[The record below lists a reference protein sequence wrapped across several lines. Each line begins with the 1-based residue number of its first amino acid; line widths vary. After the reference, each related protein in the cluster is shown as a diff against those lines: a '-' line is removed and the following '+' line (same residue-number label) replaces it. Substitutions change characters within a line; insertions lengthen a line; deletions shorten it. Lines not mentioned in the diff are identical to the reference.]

1 LTPAELEAL
10 ARSLARGATPGGVEL
25 LKRSPVRI
33 AVAVDQL
40 FLKVFL
46 GRLRGAAREA
56 RNLRRAAARG
66 LPVPE
71 LIHHGA
77 DWIAT
82 RRLLAPRAAGR
93 ADVAQLV
100 ALAAQAHAAGMVHG
114 DLHAGNF
121 VWSAGRLW
129 LLDLQRA
136 RWLPRV
142 PAWLARRDLGYLAFS
157 LGEPLPPELAAA
169 RRWCQRR
176 AHTHWRSRTRRCL
189 VESSG
194 FTAFSHA
201 GARGFRA
208 RDADPAALA
217 RALEAS
223 ADARQRGSGALLWGD
238 GGWVVKR
245 HASVQAARAAWRNG
259 HGLQVRGIATGRA
272 RAWAGPW
279 LVMEDAGP
287 DLAAWVE
294 TEFPAAPDSLRRQLA
309 ESLGELLGRLHRRG
323 IYHADLKATNLAWH
337 PGTPPRLL
345 DYGRVHF
352 ARRVSRRR
360 RVKNLAQLNAALPD
374 SVGPALRERALDA
387 YLEAAGTRD
396 ARDALRRDV
405 IRASLA
411 RGHRW
416 SGC

>member
-1 LTPAELEAL
+1 LTHAELETL
-10 ARSLARGATPGGVEL
+10 AGSLARGATPDGVEL
-25 LKRSPVRI
+25 VKRSPVR
-33 AVAVDQL
+33 VAAATREV

-46 GRLRGAAREA
+46 GRSRAAAREA

-71 LIHHGA
+71 LIGHGE

-82 RRLLAPRAAGR
+82 RRLPAPRPAGR
-93 ADVAQLV
+93 ADVAPLV
-100 ALAAQAHAAGMVHG
+100 ALATRVHAAGLVHG

-121 VWSAGRLW
+121 VWSSGRLW

-142 PAWLARRDLGYLAFS
+142 PAWLARRDLGFLAFS
-157 LGEPLPPELAAA
+157 LGDPLPPELASA
-169 RRWCQRR
+169 RHWCERR
-176 AHTHWRSRTRRCL
+176 AHSHWRSRTRRCL

-194 FTAFSHA
+194 FTAFRHA
-201 GARGFRA
+201 GADGFRA
-208 RDADPAALA
+208 RDADPDALH
-217 RALEAS
+217 RILEAGEG
-223 ADARQRGSGALLWGD
+223 AERRGSGALLWRS
-238 GGWVVKR
+238 GGCVVKR
-245 HASVQAARAAWRNG
+245 HPSVRAARTAWRNG
-259 HGLQVRGIATGRA
+259 QGLEVRGIATGRA

-287 DLAAWVE
+287 DLSAWVE
-294 TEFPAAPDSLRRQLA
+294 TKFSAAPGPIRSELA
-309 ESLGELLGRLHRRG
+309 RSLGELLGRLHRRG
-323 IYHADLKATNLAWH
+323 IYHADLKATNIAWT
-337 PGTPPRLL
+337 PGGAPRLL
-345 DYGRVHF
+345 DYARVRF

-374 SVGPALRERALDA
+374 SVGPEVRERALDA
-387 YLEAAGTRD
+387 YLEAASTRD

-405 IRASLA
+405 IRVSLA
-411 RGHRW
+411 RRHRW